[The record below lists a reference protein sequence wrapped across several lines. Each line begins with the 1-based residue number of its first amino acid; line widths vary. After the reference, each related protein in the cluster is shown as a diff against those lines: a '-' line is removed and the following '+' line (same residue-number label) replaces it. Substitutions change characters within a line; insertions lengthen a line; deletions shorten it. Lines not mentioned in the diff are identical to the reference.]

1 MSPMV
6 LNIAHRGGAGLA
18 PENTIACFKQG
29 ILYSEMIEFDVQ
41 PTVDH
46 HLMVFHDRENI
57 ERTTNGH
64 GRIFDLSFEYL
75 RSLDAGS
82 WFNSQ
87 FQGEKI
93 PTLSEVLTFLPSSM
107 LINLE
112 LKFYDP
118 DSDWFEQSVVRT
130 IQQFNMNHR
139 TVITARYPENITR
152 LQILDSS
159 LNYTLLQKER
169 DKDIYFKM
177 LIELGLHTAQI
188 RKTALTHQ
196 FIQDCHANDIRVFY
210 FYADELTQM
219 QQAIDI
225 GVDGILTNYPNRL
238 RTLLDRKKYM

>member
-1 MSPMV
+1 MV

-29 ILYSEMIEFDVQ
+29 IIYSEMIEFDVQ

-46 HLMVFHDRENI
+46 HLMVFHDRKNI

-64 GRIFDLSFEYL
+64 GRISDLSFEYL

-87 FQGEKI
+87 FQGEEI
-93 PTLSEVLTFLPSSM
+93 PTLSEVLTFLPDSM

-118 DSDWFEQSVVRT
+118 DSDWFEQSVVKT
-130 IQQFNMNHR
+130 IKHYAVDHR
-139 TVITARYPENITR
+139 IVITARYPENISR
-152 LQILDSS
+152 LNTLDPS
-159 LNYTLLQKER
+159 LDCTILQKER

-188 RKTALTHQ
+188 RKSALTHQ
-196 FIQDCHANDIRVFY
+196 FTRDCHANDIRVFY
-210 FYADELTQM
+210 FYADVPIQM

-225 GVDGILTNYPNRL
+225 GVDGILTNYPDRL
-238 RTLLDRKKYM
+238 RTLLEEKKNM

>member
-1 MSPMV
+1 MV

-29 ILYSEMIEFDVQ
+29 ILYADMIEFDVQ

-46 HLMVFHDRENI
+46 LLLIFHDRENI
-57 ERTTNGH
+57 ERTSNGH
-64 GRIFDLSFEYL
+64 GKISELSFEYL

-93 PTLSEVLTFLPSSM
+93 PTLSEVLTFLPSSI

-118 DSDWFEQSVVRT
+118 DSDWFEQSVVKT
-130 IQQFNMNHR
+130 IKHFNIGHR
-139 TVITARYPENITR
+139 IIITARHPKNITR

-159 LNYTLLQKER
+159 LNCALLQKER
-169 DKDIYFKM
+169 DKNNYFKM
-177 LIELGLHTAQI
+177 IIDLGLHTAQI
-188 RKTALTHQ
+188 RQSALTHQ
-196 FIQDCHANDIRVFY
+196 FIQDCHENDIQVFY
-210 FYADELTQM
+210 FYADEPIHM

-225 GVDGILTNYPNRL
+225 GADGILTNYPDHL
-238 RTLLDRKKYM
+238 RILLDEKNNM

>member
-1 MSPMV
+1 MV

-29 ILYSEMIEFDVQ
+29 ILYAEMIEFDVQ
-41 PTVDH
+41 PTIDRR
-46 HLMVFHDRENI
+46 LMVFHDRENI
-57 ERTTNGH
+57 ERTTDGH
-64 GRIFDLSFEYL
+64 GRISELNFEYL

-93 PTLSEVLTFLPSSM
+93 PTLSEVLTFLPSNM

-118 DSDWFEQSVVRT
+118 ASDWFEQSVVKT
-130 IQQFNMNHR
+130 IQHYDIDHR
-139 TVITARYPENITR
+139 AVITARYPENITR

-159 LNYTLLQKER
+159 LKCSLLQKER
-169 DKDIYFKM
+169 DKKNYFKL

-188 RKTALTHQ
+188 RKSALTHQ
-196 FIQDCHANDIRVFY
+196 FIQDCHMNDIQVFY
-210 FYADELTQM
+210 FYADEPIHM
-219 QQAIDI
+219 RQAIDI
-225 GVDGILTNYPNRL
+225 GVDGILTNYPDRL
-238 RTLLDRKKYM
+238 RVLLNEKNNM